1 MPEDFRDYIQPI
13 QGTPSIDRLEGPPAP
28 PERPRMPRSIAGRI
42 VGVNRGRRHQGEAH
56 RLDITV
62 GAGEFTEIIVRVPNG
77 VYDDLEGKRAVMY
90 IDD

>member
-13 QGTPSIDRLEGPPAP
+13 QGAPPLDRLEGPPP
-28 PERPRMPRSIAGRI
+28 LPERPRTPRSIAGRI
-42 VGVNRGRRHQGEAH
+42 VAVHRGRRHQDDAH

-62 GAGEFTEIIVRVPNG
+62 GAGEYTEIVVRVPNG
-77 VYDDLEGKRAVMY
+77 VYEDLEGKRAVMY